1 MNEQEKALQGVL
13 EFCQWLIPNA
23 KQLGLEKSKSIVAIS
38 QAKTQEDIINGV
50 NSLYQELGEEQFTA
64 LTQAFEQSKAQ
75 NIKMAKNGTKIN
87 YLVDKLQKGNKLNS
101 TGPKKTDVLQFKDPK
116 YNAFYTVD
124 GHLVEEVNEDGAP
137 IYYRYGR
144 WIKNPGTPKADTV
157 YSFRNFPFEYQE
169 GFDENGK
176 KIIKGSLEGINRN
189 WLIEQINRNIDFY
202 KQNPNTKKE
211 VR

>member
-1 MNEQEKALQGVL
+1 
-13 EFCQWLIPNA
+13 
-23 KQLGLEKSKSIVAIS
+23 LGLEKSKSIAMIK
-38 QAKTQEDIINGV
+38 QAQTPNDIMNGM
-50 NSLYQELGEEQFTA
+50 NSLYQELGKEQFTA

-124 GHLVEEVNEDGAP
+124 GHLVEEVDEDGAP

-144 WIKNPGTPKADTV
+144 
-157 YSFRNFPFEYQE
+157 
-169 GFDENGK
+169 
-176 KIIKGSLEGINRN
+176 
-189 WLIEQINRNIDFY
+189 
-202 KQNPNTKKE
+202 
-211 VR
+211 